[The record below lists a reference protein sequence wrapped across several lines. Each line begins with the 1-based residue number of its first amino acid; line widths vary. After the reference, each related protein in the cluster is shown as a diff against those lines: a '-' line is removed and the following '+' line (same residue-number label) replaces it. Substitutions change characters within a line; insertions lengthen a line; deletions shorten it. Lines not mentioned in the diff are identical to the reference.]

1 MGNGEGRLDAKNK
14 VQDDR
19 VQEDKVQENRMK
31 Q

>member
-1 MGNGEGRLDAKNK
+1 MGNGEGSLDAKNK